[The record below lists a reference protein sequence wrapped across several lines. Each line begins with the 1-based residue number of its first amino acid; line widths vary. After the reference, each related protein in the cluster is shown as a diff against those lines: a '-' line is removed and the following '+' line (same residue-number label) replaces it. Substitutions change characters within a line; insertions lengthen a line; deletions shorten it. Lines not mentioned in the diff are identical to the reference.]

1 MLIRLLISQKGWMTI
16 KLSIFWKY
24 EVLVIYKDRLLN
36 IQMITIGSFV
46 NYFSDDDFIGVG
58 LGGMGYSCR
67 LYKKIISNCKFI
79 KGWFQTGI

>member
-1 MLIRLLISQKGWMTI
+1 
-16 KLSIFWKY
+16 
-24 EVLVIYKDRLLN
+24 VLVIYKDRLLN

-79 KGWFQTGI
+79 KG